1 MYKNIFFKY
10 VVGICVTLLVI
21 VLNFYNFESLQA
33 QEFST
38 TNYKVYDSVIVPSE
52 FSTSAG
58 FKLWSTI
65 SEIAI
70 GTSTSLSFGINS
82 GSLYF
87 PFASSPAVSATAGTG
102 SVSLSWTAS
111 TGYLGWNVSSYKI
124 AQSTV
129 SGGPYSYT
137 SVGNVTSSSVTGLT
151 GGTTYYFVIVAS
163 DAFGNPVAS
172 STEIS
177 SIPSSQGSSGSGGGS
192 SGGSSDQTGVIFSG
206 RAYPMSKV
214 SILKDGQLVLTTI
227 AGPDSV
233 FSAQISGIS
242 SGNYNFSLYGQD
254 KDNIKSS
261 PFTFPIY
268 ITQGITTTVSGIFIA
283 PTISVDK
290 AQVARGENV
299 VVFGQTT
306 PEAEVTININ
316 SNPEYFIKSPSDKD
330 GVYLL
335 NFDTAALD
343 LGSHSAKSKT
353 AKGVEVSYFS
363 NTVGFK
369 VGDKTILADLAK
381 CASKGDLNSDC
392 KVNLIDFSIAAYW
405 YKQSLGASFKEK
417 ESLNLNGDDKI
428 DLVDFSI
435 MAYNWTG

>member
-1 MYKNIFFKY
+1 MKIFTILYIFWALMMF
-10 VVGICVTLLVI
+10 GQVT
-21 VLNFYNFESLQA
+21 FA
-33 QEFST
+33 QEFSASS
-38 TNYKVYDSVIVPSE
+38 YKVYDSVIVPSE

-65 SEIAI
+65 SEVAI

-124 AQSTV
+124 AQSAV

-177 SIPSSQGSSGSGGGS
+177 STPSSPGNSGGGGGGGGGS

-261 PFTFPIY
+261 P
-268 ITQGITTTVSGIFIA
+268 
-283 PTISVDK
+283 
-290 AQVARGENV
+290 
-299 VVFGQTT
+299 
-306 PEAEVTININ
+306 
-316 SNPEYFIKSPSDKD
+316 
-330 GVYLL
+330 
-335 NFDTAALD
+335 
-343 LGSHSAKSKT
+343 
-353 AKGVEVSYFS
+353 
-363 NTVGFK
+363 
-369 VGDKTILADLAK
+369 
-381 CASKGDLNSDC
+381 
-392 KVNLIDFSIAAYW
+392 
-405 YKQSLGASFKEK
+405 
-417 ESLNLNGDDKI
+417 
-428 DLVDFSI
+428 
-435 MAYNWTG
+435 